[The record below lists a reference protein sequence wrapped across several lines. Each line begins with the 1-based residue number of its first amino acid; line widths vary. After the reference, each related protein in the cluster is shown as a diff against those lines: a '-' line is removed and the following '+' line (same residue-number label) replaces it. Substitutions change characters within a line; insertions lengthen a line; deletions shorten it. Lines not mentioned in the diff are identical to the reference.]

1 MVQIIGNRMAVVKWS
16 RNNQQSTLLIKI
28 FLIHGAVW
36 NFCGKLICSIN
47 NMYIKGG
54 LGVGIYYSVG
64 QQWSTFAGVTNTL
77 IWKQQKTIL
86 VQLFKIVWPCIV
98 IDSLW
103 MKPTDVLNSNFIG
116 ITTLHVSGSLS
127 AHHQEFFAVHR
138 HWYILW
144 RCDDRLLPGE
154 GWNCSSILLLVAI
167 GHQIFIKCTNAD
179 ARQRTPDDGQKG
191 CPKHVES

>member
-54 LGVGIYYSVG
+54 LEVGIYYSVG

-154 GWNCSSILLLVAI
+154 GWNCSSILLLVAN
-167 GHQIFIKCTNAD
+167 GHHNCIKCTNAD
-179 ARQRTPDDGQKG
+179 APQRTPDDGQKG
-191 CPKHVES
+191 CLKHVES